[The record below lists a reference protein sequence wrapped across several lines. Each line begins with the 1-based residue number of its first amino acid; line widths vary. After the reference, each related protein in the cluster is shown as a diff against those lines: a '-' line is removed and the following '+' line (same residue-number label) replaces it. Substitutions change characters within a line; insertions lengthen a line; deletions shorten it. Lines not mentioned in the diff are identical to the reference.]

1 MAKLNLIKKGKNKT
15 TLPSNRWKVLIADD
29 EIDVHTLTKS
39 VLKNFRYDGKSLEFL
54 SSFNT
59 EETIKILK
67 ENPDI
72 SLILLDVV
80 MDSDDA
86 GLNIVKIIREELKN
100 DIIQIVLRTGQP
112 GSAPEAEVVINYGI
126 NDYKEKTE
134 LTSKKLI
141 TTIVTS
147 LRTYKT
153 LNALEIAKKGL
164 QKVIKS
170 SDDSQNI
177 ISSQLFIKG
186 ILTQI
191 ISLLKINHN
200 SIVVEHLNG
209 LNIEKK
215 NAQYNIIEST
225 GKFSKLNNFD
235 DIKEDTKNIISL
247 VIKNKEIYFEDNI
260 FVGFLKIDDNTSN
273 IIYIEHY
280 ETLSALDKSLIEMFF
295 KHSSTRLDNIRLNM
309 DIFETQRSLIEI
321 LGDAVE
327 KRYID
332 DPCHIKRVSKMSYL
346 LATKYGLSEKEAKCL
361 QTVSPMHDLGKIGI
375 SDSILLKPGKLTKEE
390 FEVIKTHTSI
400 GYEILKGTDKPTL
413 NHASIVALEHHERWD
428 GNGYPNGLKGEE
440 ISVFGRLISV
450 IDVFDALYNKRCY
463 KDAWE
468 IKEIIKYFAKEK
480 AKQFD
485 PEMTELF
492 LENIDEFIQIQKKYQ
507 S

>member
-260 FVGFLKIDDNTSN
+260 FVGFLKIDDNT
-273 IIYIEHY
+273 
-280 ETLSALDKSLIEMFF
+280 
-295 KHSSTRLDNIRLNM
+295 
-309 DIFETQRSLIEI
+309 
-321 LGDAVE
+321 
-327 KRYID
+327 
-332 DPCHIKRVSKMSYL
+332 
-346 LATKYGLSEKEAKCL
+346 
-361 QTVSPMHDLGKIGI
+361 
-375 SDSILLKPGKLTKEE
+375 
-390 FEVIKTHTSI
+390 
-400 GYEILKGTDKPTL
+400 
-413 NHASIVALEHHERWD
+413 
-428 GNGYPNGLKGEE
+428 
-440 ISVFGRLISV
+440 
-450 IDVFDALYNKRCY
+450 
-463 KDAWE
+463 
-468 IKEIIKYFAKEK
+468 
-480 AKQFD
+480 
-485 PEMTELF
+485 
-492 LENIDEFIQIQKKYQ
+492 
-507 S
+507 